1 MIGTK
6 SRELV
11 KMFKTGSCKM
21 LTLAGALFAVSLAS
35 GCSMHEE
42 TKLTQ
47 NKVQVKQENFTEEI
61 PTRLLDQ
68 GTLSGLVARYER
80 HGDGPVQL
88 SVTYDP
94 GSRTNTAMKAGDE
107 AGRIVRALKAE
118 GLQADIRPE
127 ILPVRGQGEDSVT
140 LVSYA
145 SYDALAPKDC
155 EMLLAGYDPGTK
167 VEADEAYKLGCTI
180 DTLFARQVAR
190 PKDLMGQGQDNRTT
204 EGRRAAN
211 IGDFYRSGQPN
222 EPLKGQS
229 ASGDD

>member
-21 LTLAGALFAVSLAS
+21 LTLAGALLAVSLAS

-47 NKVQVKQENFTEEI
+47 NRVQVKQEHFTEEI

-68 GTLSGLVARYER
+68 TVLAGLAARYER
-80 HGDGPVQL
+80 HGDGPVQI

-107 AGRIVRALKAE
+107 AGRIARTLKAE
-118 GLQADIRPE
+118 GLRADIRPE
-127 ILPVRGQGEDSVT
+127 ILPVRDQGEDSMT
-140 LVSYA
+140 LISYA

-155 EMLLAGYDPGTK
+155 ETLLAGYNPGTK
-167 VEADEAYKLGCTI
+167 VEAEEAYKLGCTI
-180 DTLFARQVAR
+180 DTLFARQLAR
-190 PKDLMGQGQDNRTT
+190 PKDLMGQGQDSRTS